1 MIKSAQNV
9 IGSVMCCPGCFSL
22 YRASA
27 IRQVMDKYATPTR
40 TPFTVY
46 VKDTGRPRGCDHHKV
61 SLIPAESQV
70 QHVRQNDVHRI
81 CQWHRQTVW
90 LWQEAYDRLLAHLE
104 VPRPRLS
111 GQSLSTRVKDVDE
124 ARYLTG
130 YNVTG
135 RRFVHVFTFLIY

>member
-61 SLIPAESQV
+61 SPRNHRCSMS
-70 QHVRQNDVHRI
+70 VRTTFIVFVND
-81 CQWHRQTVW
+81 T
-90 LWQEAYDRLLAHLE
+90 DRPCDCDKRHMIGYL
-104 VPRPRLS
+104 PIW
-111 GQSLSTRVKDVDE
+111 
-124 ARYLTG
+124 RYLGHG
-130 YNVTG
+130 YQDNLCPPV
-135 RRFVHVFTFLIY
+135 